1 MDQHLSA
8 VSFAGEEFCAI
19 YHSVDEAGNLEDGR
33 DVILLFQGLC

>member
-8 VSFAGEEFCAI
+8 IPLAGEEFCAL

-33 DVILLFQGLC
+33 DIIFFFQGLC